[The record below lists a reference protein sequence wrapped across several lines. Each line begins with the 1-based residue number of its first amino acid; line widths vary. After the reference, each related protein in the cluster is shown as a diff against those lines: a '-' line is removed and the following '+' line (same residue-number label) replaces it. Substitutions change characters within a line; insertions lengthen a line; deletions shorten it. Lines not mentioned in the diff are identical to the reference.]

1 MRTTVDR
8 FGRVVVPKALRD
20 RLGLRAGDAVEI
32 EETAGQLSLRT
43 VEVTSPL
50 VMKDG
55 VLVFMGVALGN
66 LEAAVA
72 ADREERVR
80 GLSGVRT
87 W

>member
-1 MRTTVDR
+1 MLTKVDR
-8 FGRVVVPKALRD
+8 FGRVVLPKALRD
-20 RLGLRAGDAVEI
+20 LLGLRAGDAVEI
-32 EETAGQLSLRT
+32 EATSGQLSLRA
-43 VEVTSPL
+43 VEATSPL
-50 VMKDG
+50 VMKEG

-80 GLSGVRT
+80 RLSGGRI

>member
-1 MRTTVDR
+1 MLTKVDR
-8 FGRVVVPKALRD
+8 FGRVVLPKALRD
-20 RLGLRAGDAVEI
+20 LLGLRAGDAVEI
-32 EETAGQLSLRT
+32 EATAGQLSLRA
-43 VEVTSPL
+43 VEATSPL
-50 VMKDG
+50 VMKG
-55 VLVFMGVALGN
+55 VVLVFTGVALGN